1 MGHGAN
7 GLHFTVHLAA
17 QRCLLLA
24 VVQLIILS
32 NKTLDFIFQSNKLFL

>member
-1 MGHGAN
+1 MGRGAN

-24 VVQLIILS
+24 VVQLVILS
-32 NKTLDFIFQSNKLFL
+32 NKPLGFYFLIK